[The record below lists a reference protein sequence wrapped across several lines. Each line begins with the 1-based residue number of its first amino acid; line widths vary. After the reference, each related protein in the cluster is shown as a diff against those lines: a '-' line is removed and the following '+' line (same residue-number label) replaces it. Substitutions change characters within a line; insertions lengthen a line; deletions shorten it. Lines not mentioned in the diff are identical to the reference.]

1 MGEVLWRSRLRWRMR
16 GGTLWPAF
24 LLAVIGDALLLHLLP
39 IAGDSGPGLFAAVL
53 LAGFL
58 NLFVVAVCAPLAGR
72 WLRRRRPGTP
82 KLVADNQAGT
92 AILGAVAVLLAIGGL
107 VHRPV
112 VQAAEADF
120 AAQSAAARRFV
131 LTHAPP
137 EYQANVDRLT
147 TWKQEHDLYRSCVP
161 GSDPRRDYCLIVETS
176 SSPPRVTPD
185 RDQRPN
191 ATAAGVDN
199 PGPR

>member
-24 LLAVIGDALLLHLLP
+24 LAAVVVDALLLELLP
-39 IAGDSGPGLFAAVL
+39 VAGDDGPGLFAAVL
-53 LAGFL
+53 LAGFV

-72 WLRRRRPGTP
+72 WLRRRHPGMP
-82 KLVADNQAGT
+82 KLVADSQAGT
-92 AILGAVAVLLAIGGL
+92 VVLGVVVVLLAGLGL

-112 VQAAEADF
+112 VQAANADF
-120 AAQSAAARRFV
+120 AAQSAAARRYIV
-131 LTHAPP
+131 GHAPL
-137 EYQANVDRLT
+137 EYRASVDRLS

-161 GSDPRRDYCLIVETS
+161 GTDPRRDYCLIVDTS

-185 RDQRPN
+185 PDQRPN
-191 ATAAGVDN
+191 ATVAGMDN